1 MQISERYERQ
11 AALPEIGAEG
21 QARLMKSRV
30 LVVGI
35 GGLGC
40 PAALYLAVAGVG
52 TLGLVDDDI
61 VSISN
66 LQRQI
71 LYTEAEVGAPKA
83 VCAARHLRDL
93 RGDLDVEI
101 YTERLTEANADRL
114 VSGCDLVLDG
124 TDSYASRY
132 LLNSTCA
139 RLRVPFIYGAVR
151 GLEGQVSVFHAGDTP
166 RDYCELYPPEEGWA
180 DIPAEKAVLGMA
192 PGVVGNVQAAEAIK
206 LLAGFGQPLI
216 GRLWTIDLGTM
227 QTHILNF

>member
-1 MQISERYERQ
+1 MKNRYERQ
-11 AALPEIGAEG
+11 MALPEIGIEG
-21 QARLMKSRV
+21 QARLAGARA
-30 LVVGI
+30 LIVGV

-40 PAALYLAVAGVG
+40 PIALYLAAAGIG
-52 TLGLVDDDI
+52 ALRLVDDDT
-61 VSISN
+61 VSANN
-66 LQRQI
+66 LQRQV

-166 RDYCELYPPEEGWA
+166 RDYCEL
-180 DIPAEKAVLGMA
+180 
-192 PGVVGNVQAAEAIK
+192 
-206 LLAGFGQPLI
+206 
-216 GRLWTIDLGTM
+216 
-227 QTHILNF
+227 

>member
-1 MQISERYERQ
+1 MKNRYERQ
-11 AALPEIGAEG
+11 MALPEIGIEG
-21 QARLMKSRV
+21 QARLAGARA
-30 LVVGI
+30 LIVGV

-40 PAALYLAVAGVG
+40 PIALYLAAAGIG
-52 TLGLVDDDI
+52 ALRLVDDDT
-61 VSISN
+61 VSATN
-66 LQRQI
+66 LQRQV
-71 LYTEAEVGAPKA
+71 LYTEAEIGAPKA

-101 YTERLTEANADRL
+101 HIERLTEANADRL

-124 TDSYASRY
+124 TDNYASRY
-132 LLNSTCA
+132 ILNSTCA
-139 RLRVPFIYGAVR
+139 RARVPFIYGAVR
-151 GLEGQVSVFHAGDTP
+151 GLEGQVSVFHAGNTP

-206 LLAGFGQPLI
+206 LLAGFGQPLT

-227 QTHILNF
+227 QTNILNF